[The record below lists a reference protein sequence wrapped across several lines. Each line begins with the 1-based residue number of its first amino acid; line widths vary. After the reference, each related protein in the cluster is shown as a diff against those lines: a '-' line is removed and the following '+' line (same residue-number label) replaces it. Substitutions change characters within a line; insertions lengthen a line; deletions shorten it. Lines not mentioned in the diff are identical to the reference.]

1 MNGSLKLTPITTLT
15 KRMAIVK
22 NGQTFDCRS
31 YCIYSHETPWLKPAY
46 MQIQACGTRKDKE
59 PYMIIIY

>member
-22 NGQTFDCRS
+22 NGQTFDCHRTV
-31 YCIYSHETPWLKPAY
+31 YIRMKLH
-46 MQIQACGTRKDKE
+46 G
-59 PYMIIIY
+59 